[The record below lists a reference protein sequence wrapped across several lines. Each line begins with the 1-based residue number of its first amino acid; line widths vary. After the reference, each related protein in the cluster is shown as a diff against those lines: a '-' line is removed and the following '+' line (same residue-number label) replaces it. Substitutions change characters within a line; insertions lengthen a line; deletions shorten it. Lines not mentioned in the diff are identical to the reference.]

1 MKQNLQKA
9 MNEIKILNGSAST
22 VEPHDFSKS
31 GVIRSFRKTL
41 KNLAI
46 NNTLDFDLECLIND
60 ITYYGSKDYYYI
72 HIELL
77 QHIFNIIDL
86 LDLPIDLSSY
96 FEDYEIEYIKGY

>member
-9 MNEIKILNGSAST
+9 MDEIKILNMWAST
-22 VEPHDFSKS
+22 VDPRDFSES
-31 GVIRSFRKTL
+31 GVIRLFRKTL
-41 KNLAI
+41 KNLTI
-46 NNTLDFDLECLIND
+46 NNTLEFDLECLIND

-86 LDLPIDLSSY
+86 LDLSIDLSSY
-96 FEDYEIEYIKGY
+96 FEDYEIAYIKGY